1 LPGHTNPLESN
12 ETHPLGLALRIAC
25 NTPRS
30 LAFAPLSLSLTALAG
45 APSSGTRLLPSQF
58 CFPILLQ
65 KSVEAPG
72 DKIMQIE
79 NDYDKE
85 V

>member
-1 LPGHTNPLESN
+1 
-12 ETHPLGLALRIAC
+12 
-25 NTPRS
+25 
-30 LAFAPLSLSLTALAG
+30 
-45 APSSGTRLLPSQF
+45 
-58 CFPILLQ
+58 LLQ

>member
-1 LPGHTNPLESN
+1 MKILK
-12 ETHPLGLALRIAC
+12 
-25 NTPRS
+25 
-30 LAFAPLSLSLTALAG
+30 SLSARL
-45 APSSGTRLLPSQF
+45 SGTRLLPSQF
-58 CFPILLQ
+58 CFRPILLQ